1 MKLHSILT
9 MLVLATMAASAKPA
23 PVAGSSSGQ
32 WVSPNPS
39 GGSIV
44 TTGVGTPDFTWGDA
58 SAFEL
63 GNNSLSFSGAS
74 FASVT
79 ETPFMVGSIQYHNGT
94 TALGSTPDFISLAL
108 DLNFGAPSIGHV
120 ISTYVFGLN
129 STPNSDDPDASADF
143 VSLPSGFSTTSFAI
157 GSVIYNVKLTGFQ
170 NIHGDGFLASS
181 ASEFHVREGGIATA
195 DVYAV
200 VTTQM
205 IPEPQTYALMLAG
218 LGAMGMVVRRRTR
231 RG

>member
-1 MKLHSILT
+1 MKLNSILAT
-9 MLVLATMAASAKPA
+9 LVLGAAALHAQSA
-23 PVAGSSSGQ
+23 PVGGTSTGK
-32 WVSPNPS
+32 WVNANPS

-44 TTGVGTPDFTWGDA
+44 TTGVGTSNFTWGDA
-58 SAFEL
+58 SGFDL
-63 GNNSLSFSGAS
+63 GNNSLSFGGAS

-79 ETPFMVGSIQYHNGT
+79 ETPFRVGSIAYHNGT

-108 DLNFGAPSIGHV
+108 DLNFVTPGLGHV

-143 VSLPSGFSTTSFAI
+143 VSLPSGFSSTSFVI
-157 GSVIYNVKLTGFQ
+157 GGTTYNVKLTGFQ

-181 ASEFHVREGGIATA
+181 SSEFHVREGGGATA

-200 VTTQM
+200 VTTQA
-205 IPEPQTYALMLAG
+205 IPEPETYALMLAG
-218 LGAMGMVVRRRTR
+218 LGAMGMIVRRRVQ